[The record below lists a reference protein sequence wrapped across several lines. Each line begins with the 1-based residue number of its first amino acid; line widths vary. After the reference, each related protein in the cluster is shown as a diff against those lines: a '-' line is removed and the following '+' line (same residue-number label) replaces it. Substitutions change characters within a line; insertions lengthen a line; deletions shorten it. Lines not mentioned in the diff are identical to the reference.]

1 MRLTRSRRRH
11 GLAIGLTPLIDV
23 VFILLL
29 FFMLASSLADW
40 RVLEVVMPEARPQAP
55 PPPPS
60 STVRNLVVVAV
71 AADGALSIDDEAVT
85 PESLAQ
91 RLTARAAADP
101 ALRVHVRPVEAAPMQ
116 AVVSALEA
124 AGQSGAASVEVRPR

>member
-40 RVLEVVMPEARPQAP
+40 RVLEVVMPEARPQAT
-55 PPPPS
+55 PPPS

-101 ALRVHVRPVEAAPMQ
+101 TLRVHVRPVEAAPMQ

>member
-1 MRLTRSRRRH
+1 MRLSRKHRRS

-40 RVLEVVMPEARPQAP
+40 RVLEIVMPKPAATP
-55 PPPPS
+55 PAQTAS
-60 STVRNLVVVAV
+60 RGDIAVIAV
-71 AADGALSIDDEAVT
+71 AADGGLQLDGVPVEPAVLST
-85 PESLAQ
+85 
-91 RLTARAAADP
+91 RLSSRAAANP
-101 ALRVHVRPVEAAPMQ
+101 ALKVHVRPVEAAPMQ

-124 AGQSGAASVEVRPR
+124 AGAAGAASVEVRAR

>member
-40 RVLEVVMPEARPQAP
+40 RVLEVVMPEARPQAT
-55 PPPPS
+55 PPS
-60 STVRNLVVVAV
+60 SATARNLVVVAV
-71 AADGALSIDDEAVT
+71 AADGALSIDDEATT

-91 RLTARAAADP
+91 RLTARATADP
-101 ALRVHVRPVEAAPMQ
+101 TLRVHVRPVEAAPMQ

-124 AGQSGAASVEVRPR
+124 AGQAGTASVEVRPR